1 MNAIAKQQLR
11 LRHAMA
17 WSPMGGRP
25 ARPRRGPW
33 AKSPRQTSGPNDA
46 AHVGDHVTARF
57 AFGRLTRR
65 TLSGPSSR
73 VYSVFQES
81 KKLRQT
87 AEVNSRPAQGGIQM
101 SITRRQALA
110 SAGAAAVAV
119 GLAKPAI
126 ATNDPIRVGYL
137 PALTGPSSS
146 TGVGISRGTQLAVQ
160 EINAAGGIN
169 GRQLEL
175 VVRDTQ
181 SDPTKAVNASAEL
194 TNQEQVQV
202 VFGPLNSGES
212 LAVVPLLA
220 RSNTLQ
226 VHPCWVDSLTD
237 PQKYPMCFR
246 NAPTNQQIGGAA
258 NRYVVEVLKRK
269 KVAVISDTTGYG
281 TASVNAYV
289 PMLKDKGADVVYQGN
304 VDAANPDLKPEL
316 LRMQSAGAEAI
327 MPWSVNAGFLSR
339 IINTRG
345 DMGWDVPIIGQTTL
359 GSGQTKA
366 LLEKP
371 EYWAKVY
378 PNNFRPVCYMPG
390 GKLPDRTGA
399 FLDRL
404 KSAKVDMGDTLLWW
418 IALGYDSPRLI
429 AEAMKAVG
437 PEPDK
442 VLGYLNQLKGFPG
455 VYGDITFT
463 PDQHNGYPDSE
474 VVMVEANS
482 LKDGAFNLAPGYSA

>member
-1 MNAIAKQQLR
+1 M
-11 LRHAMA
+11 
-17 WSPMGGRP
+17 
-25 ARPRRGPW
+25 
-33 AKSPRQTSGPNDA
+33 
-46 AHVGDHVTARF
+46 
-57 AFGRLTRR
+57 
-65 TLSGPSSR
+65 
-73 VYSVFQES
+73 S
-81 KKLRQT
+81 K
-87 AEVNSRPAQGGIQM
+87 

-110 SAGAAAVAV
+110 SAGAVALAG

-146 TGVGISRGTQLAVQ
+146 TGIGISRGTQLAVQ

-194 TNQEQVQV
+194 TNQQQVQV

-226 VHPCWVDSLTD
+226 MHPCWVDSLVDT
-237 PQKYPMCFR
+237 QKYPMCFR

-258 NRYVVEVLKRK
+258 NRYVVEVLTRK

-289 PMLKDKGADVVYQGN
+289 PMLKARGADVVYQGN

-345 DMGWDVPIIGQTTL
+345 DMGWDVPIVGQTTL

-378 PNNFRPVCYMPG
+378 PNNFRNVCYMPG

-455 VYGDITFT
+455 VYGDISFT
-463 PDQHNGYPDSE
+463 PDQHNGYPDAE

>member
-1 MNAIAKQQLR
+1 
-11 LRHAMA
+11 
-17 WSPMGGRP
+17 
-25 ARPRRGPW
+25 
-33 AKSPRQTSGPNDA
+33 
-46 AHVGDHVTARF
+46 
-57 AFGRLTRR
+57 
-65 TLSGPSSR
+65 
-73 VYSVFQES
+73 
-81 KKLRQT
+81 
-87 AEVNSRPAQGGIQM
+87 M

-258 NRYVVEVLKRK
+258 NRYVVEVLNK
-269 KVAVISDTTGYG
+269 KKIAVISDTTGYG

-289 PMLKDKGADVVYQGN
+289 PMLKARGADVVYQGN

-316 LRMQSAGAEAI
+316 LRMQAAGAEAI

-339 IINTRG
+339 VINTRG
-345 DMGWDVPIIGQTTL
+345 DMGWDVPICGQTTL

-378 PNNFRPVCYMPG
+378 PNNFKPVCYGPG
-390 GKLPDRTGA
+390 GKLPDRTAA

-404 KSAKVDMGDTLLWW
+404 RSAKVDLSDTLLWW
-418 IALGYDSPRLI
+418 VGVGYDSPYMFAQAI
-429 AEAMKAVG
+429 KAVG
-437 PEPDK
+437 TEPEKIVD
-442 VLGYLNQLKGFPG
+442 YFNQMKSFPG
-455 VYGDITFT
+455 VYGDISFT
-463 PDQHNGYPDSE
+463 PDRHNGYPDDE

-482 LKDGAFNLAPGYSA
+482 LKDGAFNLAPGYAA